1 MIALPSSAPLPRR
14 LICAGCGAEFGCT
27 MDAQCWCAA
36 EAVTLPMP
44 SDAADCLC
52 PACLRELAKASRR
65 SGGEV

>member
-1 MIALPSSAPLPRR
+1 MTALPSSPPQPRR

-44 SDAADCLC
+44 SDAVDCLC
-52 PACLRELAKASRR
+52 PDCMRELAKASRR
-65 SGGEV
+65 SEDEV